1 MLKNPSVESGAVE
14 LPERITI
21 VGLGIMGA
29 SLALAL
35 KARGYTGMIT
45 GVARTDATC
54 ASALARGAVDA
65 ATTDLRTGLA
75 EADLVVLATPARLLI
90 DQIKVCGEICKD
102 GAVITD
108 MGSTKSAIVAAM
120 NGLPAR
126 LSAVGGHPMC
136 GKEKAG
142 IDAAEAGLYVGAP
155 WIVTPTDRSNDDAL
169 AMVRALASFVGARS
183 REIAFADHDR
193 LLAYASH
200 LPYALS
206 VALVTATDH
215 FGASRPE
222 VWEVMAGGFR
232 DTSRVSAS
240 DETMWTDILLTNS
253 GPLLAAIRDAQF
265 ALDQLGALIERGDEA
280 GLRATLGAAARARR
294 SHYPG

>member
-1 MLKNPSVESGAVE
+1 MLKHPSVESGAVE

-169 AMVRALASFVGARS
+169 AMVRALASFVGARP

-240 DETMWTDILLTNS
+240 DETMWTDILLTNP

-280 GLRATLGAAARARR
+280 GLRAALGAAARARR

>member
-240 DETMWTDILLTNS
+240 DETMWTDILLTNP

-280 GLRATLGAAARARR
+280 GLRAALGAAARARR

>member
-1 MLKNPSVESGAVE
+1 MDESVESGAVK
-14 LPERITI
+14 LPDRITI
-21 VGLGIMGA
+21 VGIGIMGA

-35 KARGYTGMIT
+35 KARGYAGEIT
-45 GVARTDATC
+45 GVARTGVTC
-54 ASALARGAVDA
+54 ASALARGAVDI
-65 ATTDLRTGLA
+65 ATTDLRTGVGQ
-75 EADLVVLATPARLLI
+75 ADLVVLATPARLLI
-90 DQIKVCGEICKD
+90 DQIAVCGESCRD

-120 NGLPAR
+120 NALPNR
-126 LSAVGGHPMC
+126 LAAVGGHPMC

-155 WIVTPTDRSNDDAL
+155 WIITPTERSNANAL
-169 AMVRALASFVGARS
+169 ALVRALASFVGARP
-183 REIAFADHDR
+183 RAIDVADHDR
-193 LLAYASH
+193 LLSYASH

-206 VALVTATDH
+206 VALVMATDQ
-215 FGASRPE
+215 FGAARPE
-222 VWEVMAGGFR
+222 VWEIMAGGFR

-280 GLRATLGAAARARR
+280 GLRAALGAAARARR

>member
-1 MLKNPSVESGAVE
+1 MLMNTSVESFPVE
-14 LPERITI
+14 LPERITL

-35 KARGYTGMIT
+35 KARGYAGSIT
-45 GVARTDATC
+45 GVARTEATC
-54 ASALARGAVDA
+54 ASALDRGAVDV
-65 ATTDLRTGLA
+65 ATTDLRTGVVQ
-75 EADLVVLATPARLLI
+75 ADLVVLATPARLLI
-90 DQIKVCGEICKD
+90 DQIGLCGDACKD

-120 NGLPAR
+120 NALPAR
-126 LSAVGGHPMC
+126 LFAVGGHPMC

-142 IDAAEAGLYVGAP
+142 IDAAEAGLYAGAP
-155 WIVTPTDRSNDDAL
+155 WIVTPTERSNEDAL
-169 AMVRALASFVGARS
+169 ALVRALASFVGARP
-183 REIAFADHDR
+183 RAIDVADHDR

-206 VALVTATDH
+206 VALVTATDA

-222 VWEVMAGGFR
+222 VWDIMAGGFR

-240 DETMWTDILLTNS
+240 DETMWTDILLTNP
-253 GPLLAAIRDAQF
+253 GPILAAIRDAQF
-265 ALDQLGALIERGDEA
+265 ALDQLGALVERGDEA
-280 GLRATLGAAARARR
+280 GLRAALGAAARARR
-294 SHYPG
+294 SHYPA

>member
-1 MLKNPSVESGAVE
+1 MLNNPSVESGAVE

-35 KARGYTGMIT
+35 KVRGYTGMIT

-169 AMVRALASFVGARS
+169 AMVRALASFVGARP

-240 DETMWTDILLTNS
+240 DETMWTDILLTNP

-280 GLRATLGAAARARR
+280 GLRAALGAAARARR

>member
-1 MLKNPSVESGAVE
+1 
-14 LPERITI
+14 
-21 VGLGIMGA
+21 MGA

-35 KARGYTGMIT
+35 KARGYTGAIT

-54 ASALARGAVDA
+54 ANALARGAVDT
-65 ATTDLRTGLA
+65 ATTDLRAALG

-90 DQIKVCGEICKD
+90 DQIAVCGATCRD
-102 GAVITD
+102 GAIITD

-120 NGLPAR
+120 NDLPAR
-126 LSAVGGHPMC
+126 LAAVGGHPMC

-142 IDAAEAGLYVGAP
+142 IDAAEAGLYIGAP
-155 WIVTPTDRSNDDAL
+155 WIVTQTERSNDDAL
-169 AMVRALASFVGARS
+169 GLVRALAIFVGARP
-183 REIAFADHDR
+183 RAIAVADHDR

-200 LPYALS
+200 LPYALA
-206 VALVTATDH
+206 VALVTATDQ

-240 DETMWTDILLTNS
+240 DETMWTDILLTNP
-253 GPLLAAIRDAQF
+253 GPILSAIRDAQF
-265 ALDQLGALIERGDEA
+265 ALDQLGALVERGDEA
-280 GLRATLGAAARARR
+280 GLRAALGAAARARR
-294 SHYPG
+294 SHYPA

>member
-1 MLKNPSVESGAVE
+1 ME
-14 LPERITI
+14 LPERITL

-35 KARGYTGMIT
+35 KARGYAGTLT
-45 GVARTDATC
+45 GVARSETTC
-54 ASALARGAVDA
+54 ASALARGAVDI
-65 ATTDLRTGLA
+65 ATTDVRAGVGQ
-75 EADLVVLATPARLLI
+75 ADLVVLATPARLLI
-90 DQIKVCGEICKD
+90 NQIPVCGESCKD

-120 NGLPAR
+120 NALPAR
-126 LSAVGGHPMC
+126 LAAVGGHPMC

-142 IDAAEAGLYVGAP
+142 IDAAEAGLYIGAP
-155 WIVTPTDRSNDDAL
+155 WILTPTERSDEGAL
-169 AMVRALASFVGARS
+169 ALVRALASFVGARP
-183 REIAFADHDR
+183 RAIAVADHDR

-206 VALVTATDH
+206 VALVTATDQ

-222 VWEVMAGGFR
+222 VWEIMAGGFR

-240 DETMWTDILLTNS
+240 DETMWTDILLTNP
-253 GPLLAAIRDAQF
+253 GPILAALRDAQF

-280 GLRATLGAAARARR
+280 GLRAALGAAARARR
-294 SHYPG
+294 SHYPA